1 MPRKLPSNYHLQ
13 LAQIINHERKT
24 LTALGKINNVQ
35 ATELFKAEK
44 IFRWVG
50 LKTRLENNQL
60 TFAELENPQK
70 DEY

>member
-1 MPRKLPSNYHLQ
+1 MPRKLPSNYHLK

-24 LTALGKINNVQ
+24 LTTLGKIDNVQ

-50 LKTRLENNQL
+50 LKARLENNQL

-70 DEY
+70 DDT